1 MKEQFIDWKPNLKT
15 TMLLVNITDI
25 LEDLGQQGYVLTL
38 RQLYYQLVSKAII
51 PNDVRE
57 YHNLG
62 RVVSKGRLAG
72 LIDWRMIEDRVRVP
86 KSNSHWI
93 DGAQI
98 LQSAARGFYMDRWK
112 DQKMHVEVWCE
123 KDAVSNIIVP
133 VCEEWDV
140 LFMAN
145 RGYSSQSAMY
155 DAYNRY
161 YDAECSDKL
170 GVLIYLGDHDP
181 SGMDMARDIE
191 DRLLTFGLQNTV
203 VYRVA
208 LNMSQIQ
215 QYQPPKNPAKLTDSR
230 SANYIMQY
238 GNSSWE
244 LDALSPA
251 VLSKIVEDAVLQRV
265 DKSLFAKV
273 EREEAKVKARITEI
287 AEAFSI

>member
-1 MKEQFIDWKPNLKT
+1 MKEQFIDWNPNSKT
-15 TMLLVNITDI
+15 IMLLVSITDV
-25 LEDLGQQGYVLTL
+25 LEDMEAQGYVLTL
-38 RQLYYQLVSKAII
+38 RQLYYQLVAKTII
-51 PNDVRE
+51 PNAVKE

-86 KSNSHWI
+86 DKNTHWL

-98 LQSAARGFYMDRWK
+98 LRSAASSFYKDRWE
-112 DQKMHVEVWCE
+112 DQEMHVEVWCE
-123 KDAVSNIIVP
+123 KDAVSNIIIP
-133 VCEEWDV
+133 ICRKWDV

-161 YDAECSDKL
+161 YDAECSDKR

-191 DRLLTFGLQNTV
+191 DRLQTFGLQNTV

-208 LNMSQIQ
+208 LNMSQIHL
-215 QYQPPKNPAKLTDSR
+215 YKPPKNPAKLTDSR

-251 VLSKIVEDAVLQRV
+251 VLSQIVEDAVLERV
-265 DKSLFAKV
+265 DEDLFAEV
-273 EREEAKVKARITEI
+273 EKEEAEVKARITKV
-287 AEAFSI
+287 AEDFSI

>member
-1 MKEQFIDWKPNLKT
+1 MKERFIEWNPNSKT
-15 TMLLVNITDI
+15 ILLLVSIIDI
-25 LEDLGQQGYVLTL
+25 LEDMKAQGYVLTL
-38 RQLYYQLVSKAII
+38 RQLYYQLVAKTII
-51 PNDVRE
+51 PNTVRE

-72 LIDWRMIEDRVRVP
+72 LIDWRMIEDRVRIP
-86 KSNSHWI
+86 TSNSHWI

-98 LQSAARGFYMDRWK
+98 LRSAASGFYMDRWE
-112 DQKMHVEVWCE
+112 DQEMHVEVWCE
-123 KDAVSNIIVP
+123 KDAVSNIIIP
-133 VCEEWDV
+133 ICRKWDV

-161 YDAECSDKL
+161 YEAEDSGKL

-191 DRLLTFGLQNTV
+191 DRLHTFGLQNTV
-203 VYRVA
+203 VYRIA

-244 LDALSPA
+244 LDALAPS
-251 VLSKIVEDAVLQRV
+251 VLSQIVEDAVVAQV
-265 DKSLFAKV
+265 DKKAFEDVEEEEEQVKV
-273 EREEAKVKARITEI
+273 RITKI
-287 AEAFSI
+287 AEDFI